1 MLISKILMIQITIF
15 NKNKNLTI
23 TSVQGQLLA
32 IP

>member
-15 NKNKNLTI
+15 NKNKNLTP
-23 TSVQGQLLA
+23 TSAQGQLLS